1 MRNLLLLLT
10 LLLSAAAARAVSY
23 SGTLPVLF
31 ISTENG
37 QAITSKDTYLKA
49 TYYLDNMGIEGVE
62 PVGTATEPLTMQI
75 RGRGNYSW
83 WGFDKKPYRIK
94 LDTKQ
99 ALLGMNKSKHF
110 ALLAHADDTFGFM
123 RNAVGFQ
130 ISRLIGMPWTP
141 ADAPLEVVL
150 NGDYIGLYFLT
161 ETIRVDK
168 DRVDIVE
175 QADLATAP
183 DEITGGWLVEIDNYE
198 DDPHIT
204 LYEKDA
210 EHSKITFTY
219 KTPEELSDPQ
229 KAYLTDQM
237 TAINDAV
244 YRPDLNDNAWEEYV
258 DTDILARYYITQ
270 EVVDD
275 FESFH
280 GSCYL
285 YKNRGDGKWMFGP
298 VWDFGNAFTFDKT
311 QYIYK
316 GRQWHNTWIEQMCRH
331 PHFMETVKAV
341 WADFRTARF
350 NEIYGYIDTYAERIK
365 AAAVCDAERW
375 PSYGCADVA
384 AKASTVK
391 DRLRASERWLQSQW
405 GELPTY
411 TAYYQ
416 NNLLPY
422 WNEVHAY
429 VWYTTNNAVVTLNG
443 GWPGHKIEL
452 DAATGYYKLSFKSDE
467 LPDNTMIIFN
477 NGNAKGDN
485 QTADLE
491 FIDGGIYNRRGF
503 IGLGAPDI
511 AATGLEISVRGGAI
525 VVNSESNGTVTITDV
540 AGRSISREITGGE
553 NIIDGLAPG
562 IYFVGG
568 RKIAL
573 R

>member
-1 MRNLLLLLT
+1 MVLAA
-10 LLLSAAAARAVSY
+10 SAVAAEAVTY

-31 ISTENG
+31 IATENG
-37 QAITSKDTYLKA
+37 QAITSKEDYVKA
-49 TYYLDNMGIEGVE
+49 TYYLDNMGIEDIKPLGS
-62 PVGTATEPLTMQI
+62 AAEPLTMQI

-94 LDTKQ
+94 LDSKQ
-99 ALLGMNKSKHF
+99 ALLGMDKSKHF

-123 RNAVGFQ
+123 RNIVGFQ
-130 ISRLIGMPWTP
+130 ISRMIGMPWTP
-141 ADAPLEVVL
+141 ADAPVEVVL

-168 DRVDIVE
+168 DRVNIVE
-175 QADLATAP
+175 QPDLATAP
-183 DEITGGWLVEIDNYE
+183 EEITGGWLVEIDNYE

-210 EHSKITFTY
+210 DESKITFTY
-219 KTPEELSDPQ
+219 KTPEELSEPQ
-229 KAYLTDQM
+229 KAYLTEQM
-237 TAINDAV
+237 TAINDAI
-244 YRPDLNDNAWEEYV
+244 YLPDLNDNSWEEYV

-285 YKNRGDGKWMFGP
+285 YKNQGDGKWMFGP

-311 QYIYK
+311 QYIYQ
-316 GRQWHNTWIEQMCRH
+316 GRQWHNTWIRQMCMH
-331 PHFMETVKAV
+331 PHFMETVKEV
-341 WADFRTARF
+341 WKEFRTTRY
-350 NEIYGYIDTYAERIK
+350 NEIYDYIDSYADRIK

-375 PSYGCADVA
+375 PDYGNADVE
-384 AKASTVK
+384 AKAETVK
-391 DRLRASERWLQSQW
+391 NRLRQSERWLQSQW
-405 GELPTY
+405 GIQQTF

-429 VWYTTNNAVVTLNG
+429 VWYTTENSAITLNG
-443 GWPGHKIEL
+443 GWPGNKIEL
-452 DAATGYYKLSFKSDE
+452 DEATGYYKLTFKADE
-467 LPDNTMIIFN
+467 LPENTMVIFN

-485 QTADLE
+485 QTDDLE
-491 FIDGGIYNRRGF
+491 FVDGGIYNRKGY
-503 IGLGAPDI
+503 IGNGAADI
-511 AATGLEISVRGGAI
+511 TAEGLEIHAAGSVIHVVSPRDGI
-525 VVNSESNGTVTITDV
+525 VRVSDV
-540 AGRSISREITGGE
+540 AGRSFTRAIKAGT

-562 IYFVGG
+562 LYFIEGKKVAV
-568 RKIAL
+568 R
-573 R
+573 